1 MRTGG
6 IRVGEKSTAVSR
18 PQLTDY
24 PERTVGQVVV
34 TEMGGTNL
42 MFRWVGVAVSTHGI
56 KKADDD

>member
-18 PQLTDY
+18 PLLTDY
-24 PERTVGQVVV
+24 RERAVGQVVV
-34 TEMGGTNL
+34 TEMGVNNL
-42 MFRWVGVAVSTHGI
+42 MFRWGGLVVSTHGI